1 MPPNVGEL
9 VVCDCLNNSEWYKGK
24 PGLLIAYDK
33 FGHRQATYEPG
44 CSAVVQYG
52 SRVVRLV
59 PSGLTKLDKKT
70 EKTP

>member
-1 MPPNVGEL
+1 VKVGDL
-9 VVCDCLNNSEWYKGK
+9 VVCNCLNSVWYKGK

-33 FGHRQATYEPG
+33 FGHHQTFYEPG

-52 SRVVRLV
+52 SRWVRLV

-70 EKTP
+70 EKSA